1 MLRIS
6 FYSCVAVVML
16 ALLAHGQQCPT
27 EVPVNAFDSHT
38 RAFLFGLTP
47 ADFEARVGSSELTI
61 SDVKPIFRNRVLVLL
76 DAGNRP
82 ERESLEDVTQLL
94 DQTPSGMPVAVGV
107 FAQRAVFTRGFISNN
122 DLLISSTHRLVQQA
136 VALGRGSN
144 FHDALQQALDLF
156 GPHRPGDTILLVTS
170 GNEHENKRTFKDL
183 RREFHLRG
191 TRLQLLAGLFPAA
204 QATEA
209 SGIFSAWTVPENFS
223 DRMITLANSTGG
235 ALMGMMNSDWPDAAT
250 SGYMLSVLTPA
261 AMKKPRPWS
270 LRIRDTGN
278 DVPPA
283 DLFYPEQ
290 LSPCIAPLVATIPAK
305 TKPRP

>member
-6 FYSCVAVVML
+6 FYSCVAVVVF
-16 ALLAHGQQCPT
+16 ASLAHGQQCPT
-27 EVPVNAFDSHT
+27 QVPVNAFDTHT

-47 ADFEARVGSSELTI
+47 ADFEATLGSSELTI
-61 SDVKPIFRNRVLVLL
+61 TGVKPIFRNRVLVLL
-76 DAGNRP
+76 DAGNSPDRK
-82 ERESLEDVTQLL
+82 SLEDVTQLL

-107 FAQRAVFTRGFISNN
+107 FGQRAVFTRGFISNN
-122 DLLISSTHRLVQQA
+122 GLLISSAHQLVQEA
-136 VALGRGSN
+136 AALGSGSN
-144 FHDALQQALDLF
+144 VHHALQQALDLF
-156 GPHRPGDTILLVTS
+156 GPHQPGDTILLVTS
-170 GNEHENKRTFKDL
+170 GNERESKRAFNDL
-183 RREFHLRG
+183 RREFRLRG

-204 QATEA
+204 QATET

-223 DRMITLANSTGG
+223 NRLIALANSTGG

-250 SGYMLSVLTPA
+250 SGYMLSVLTPV
-261 AMKKPRPWS
+261 AMKKSRPWS
-270 LRIRDTGN
+270 LRIRDAGN

-305 TKPRP
+305 AKPRP